1 MQGNVQKKK
10 DEIDLWELN
19 EPKRQRQSGN
29 RARAE
34 YQTRTSD
41 SRRRNAA
48 SGSRQNESIQIIGQ
62 DGPERTSRRSRS
74 VQIIGQPDEEFDR
87 PRQRRRP
94 ERPDRQAQRRRSEYS
109 DREMPRRRSVQP
121 DRDMQRRRPVQSDR
135 EMQRQRN
142 RSAQAMK
149 RRKAQ
154 KRRALISRVFVFGMT
169 IGCFVLAVALV
180 NMVYKTV
187 MEWKEEDI
195 VPVVNTPIEE
205 EQEATGIIAPKIT
218 TDLLEIND
226 YSRPGTPLNE
236 VNSIFVHYTANPG
249 TSAAQNRSY
258 FANLSLTHERSASA
272 HYIIGYEGE
281 IIQCIPANE
290 QAYAVMT
297 RNEDSLSIECC
308 YLEKD
313 GEFTQETYKSLVH
326 MLAWLLEEYNLESE
340 DILRHYDCGGKRCP
354 LYYVEH
360 EDAWE
365 QLLADVEAYRE
376 QAKKTE

>member
-62 DGPERTSRRSRS
+62 DRPERTSRRSRS

-94 ERPDRQAQRRRSEYS
+94 ERPDRQTQRRK
-109 DREMPRRRSVQP
+109 SVQ
-121 DRDMQRRRPVQSDR
+121 SGR